1 MTPGQ
6 IAKLQE
12 LARCYMPRSRKAWV
26 YIWLDPFWTDKDGDK
41 MDKSQR
47 AVLRRLWHQYM
58 PQIIAMRRNRNK
70 TAPV

>member
-12 LARCYMPRSRKAWV
+12 LARCHCLRRSEKAF
-26 YIWLDPFWTDKDGDK
+26 INLNLFFDDGEALSTDAKLW
-41 MDKSQR
+41 
-47 AVLRRLWHQYM
+47 LRRLWHFYQ